1 MRHLS
6 LLTFIVL
13 TLAGCQSGEKK
24 TETQKTVPLQNDLPA
39 LQLITTTGQPIFAK
53 TLRGKTILVL
63 FQPDCDHCQR
73 EAIQIQ
79 ENLEAFKSY
88 QLYFVSDVTDQE
100 LIAFAHTYKLDDQ
113 PNIHFSTTT
122 ADQIISNFGPLDTP
136 SLFIY
141 SNEGKLVNKF
151 IGETDISKIVPAL

>member
-1 MRHLS
+1 MRHFS
-6 LLTFIVL
+6 LLTFIVF
-13 TLAGCQSGEKK
+13 TLAGCQSGVQKK
-24 TETQKTVPLQNDLPA
+24 EVSPAPLQNDLPGF
-39 LQLITTTGQPIFAK
+39 QLITTNGQPIFAK
-53 TLRGKTILVL
+53 TLSGKTIIIL

-113 PNIHFSTTT
+113 PNIHFATTT

-141 SNEGKLVNKF
+141 SQQGKLVHKF

>member
-1 MRHLS
+1 MKNFA

-13 TLAGCQSGEKK
+13 VLAGCLSGEQKK
-24 TETQKTVPLQNDLPA
+24 ETGKSVPLQNDLPA
-39 LQLITTTGQPIFAK
+39 LQLVTTTGQPIFAK
-53 TLRGKTILVL
+53 TLPGKTVIIL

-79 ENLEAFKSY
+79 ENIEAFKDY
-88 QLYFVSDVTDQE
+88 QLYFISNVSDQE
-100 LIAFAHTYKLDDQ
+100 LIAFAHTYKLDSP
-113 PNIHFSTTT
+113 PNIHFATTS

-141 SNEGKLVNKF
+141 SEGGKLVNKF
-151 IGETDISKIVPAL
+151 IGETDISKILPAL